1 MKEKVYVL
9 TEASSG
15 EVILEFDNVEVFSN
29 KDSAAK
35 RLKDI
40 HAQLVKDLGRLGD
53 TVETRIIDDE
63 EYVVH
68 FYGNN
73 GLTVYSGVIREVEV
87 Q

>member
-1 MKEKVYVL
+1 MLGKVYVL
-9 TEASSG
+9 TEASSC
-15 EVILEFDNVEVFSN
+15 EVLLDFENVEVFSD
-29 KDSAAK
+29 KDSAIK

-53 TVETRIIDDE
+53 PVETRFIDDE

-68 FYGNN
+68 FYNAN
-73 GLTVYSGVIREVEV
+73 RLVVYSGIIREVEV